1 MERGHKYQDGVR
13 YFESKKRLEGARGKT
28 GRYSPE
34 NNSSLPFRHI
44 IPELC
49 VRPCATRVS
58 EYREENIGTKE
69 LEGQK
74 DRLTRARTSG
84 GRYILSLNPR

>member
-13 YFESKKRLEGARGKT
+13 YFESEKRLEGARGKT

-44 IPELC
+44 IPRRGI
-49 VRPCATRVS
+49 VRSALRYASTEKRISVQ
-58 EYREENIGTKE
+58 RNWKDKRIG
-69 LEGQK
+69 
-74 DRLTRARTSG
+74 
-84 GRYILSLNPR
+84 

>member
-13 YFESKKRLEGARGKT
+13 YFESEKRLEGARGKT

-44 IPELC
+44 IPRRGI
-49 VRPCATRVS
+49 VRSALRYASIRVPRR
-58 EYREENIGTKE
+58 EYRYKGT
-69 LEGQK
+69 G
-74 DRLTRARTSG
+74 RTKG
-84 GRYILSLNPR
+84 

>member
-13 YFESKKRLEGARGKT
+13 YFESEKRLEGARGKT

-44 IPELC
+44 IPRRGI
-49 VRPCATRVS
+49 VRSALRYAS
-58 EYREENIGTKE
+58 IREENIGTKE